1 MYVPILALTQLYLV
15 GCGKE
20 SKDVACL
27 GSSFVSL
34 ASRGVKR
41 EREGTNLL
49 CEGMMTEIVYG
60 LCGWGRDGLLTLLV
74 QQSHT
79 SDLCLIS
86 TRKGRDPVGRARNP
100 QEEKGTM
107 SQCLNY
113 VIDTAIFL
121 FLPMLPFDHVP
132 DAITTCTW
140 ERRHRVRPIGARL
153 CVREADLG
161 TIERGTSRCRSI
173 LNRPDQ

>member
-1 MYVPILALTQLYLV
+1 MLGRDSAFVCIVVIVVCVPILALTQLYLV

-60 LCGWGRDGLLTLLV
+60 LCGWGRGG
-74 QQSHT
+74 
-79 SDLCLIS
+79 I
-86 TRKGRDPVGRARNP
+86 
-100 QEEKGTM
+100 
-107 SQCLNY
+107 
-113 VIDTAIFL
+113 
-121 FLPMLPFDHVP
+121 
-132 DAITTCTW
+132 
-140 ERRHRVRPIGARL
+140 
-153 CVREADLG
+153 
-161 TIERGTSRCRSI
+161 
-173 LNRPDQ
+173 